1 MSLGKRYRHFGRYRQ
16 IANVLIKHGF
26 GFIAGQIGLDEFLS
40 YPRRLLRRNDEF
52 PEALSRGERIRK
64 VLEELGPT
72 FIKVGQLLSTRPDMV
87 PEDIVRELEKLQ
99 DQVPP
104 FPFEQAAETI
114 EKELGQPTEKV
125 FSRIDPEVL
134 AAASIGQVH
143 QARLISGEDVVVKVQ
158 RPGIRGIIETDLE
171 VLADLALLADRRS
184 VWGKIYRF
192 SEAVDEF
199 ARTLRAELDY
209 TIEGRNAD
217 RLARNF
223 GSDPGVVIPEVHW
236 DFTTRRVLTM
246 QYLPGIKISD
256 LEALD
261 REGFNRTAVADR
273 LARAVFKQVLEDGFF
288 HADPHPGNVA
298 VIRNA
303 RDAVIRDA
311 RDRHSGSREPRI
323 VFYDFGMVGRLTS
336 AMKEQLAD
344 LVIAFM
350 KKDSDAVLAAVIKMG
365 VVPED
370 ADLPALRRGIDD
382 LREKYYEVPLS
393 KVDLGEAVTDVFY
406 LAFRHRVRMPVDFS
420 LLGKALLA
428 AEGAVK
434 QIDPEFK
441 IVQVAEPF
449 GRKLLAERLSPVR
462 IGREAIRRAEEYRD
476 LAGELPR
483 QFRDLLAQIRAGRLT
498 LGLDLR
504 DLDRSLR
511 KLDRIGNRLS
521 FSIVL
526 LSFSIV
532 MSGLI
537 IGASLG
543 GRPSALS
550 GIPAIE
556 IGFGIATL
564 LLLGLLVSIFRS
576 GRL

>member
-1 MSLGKRYRHFGRYRQ
+1 MSLGKRYRHLGRYRQ
-16 IANVLIKHGF
+16 IANVLVKHGF

-40 YPRRLLRRNDEF
+40 YPGRLLRRRDDR
-52 PEALSRGERIRK
+52 PETLSRGERIRK

-72 FIKVGQLLSTRPDMV
+72 FVKVGQLLSTRPDMV

-104 FPFEQAAETI
+104 FPFDQATDTI
-114 EKELGQPTEKV
+114 EKELGQPADQI

-143 QARLISGEDVVVKVQ
+143 RAALDNGEEVVVKVQ
-158 RPGIRGIIETDLE
+158 RPGIRGMIETDLE

-184 VWGKIYRF
+184 AWGKIYRF
-192 SEAVDEF
+192 SEAVEEF
-199 ARTLRAELDY
+199 ARTMRAELDY

-223 GSDPGVVIPEVHW
+223 ENDPGVVIPTVHW

-256 LEALD
+256 LGALD
-261 REGFNRTAVADR
+261 REGFNHTAVADR
-273 LARAVFKQVLEDGFF
+273 LAKAVFKQVLEDGFF
-288 HADPHPGNVA
+288 HADPHPGNIA
-298 VIRNA
+298 VIR
-303 RDAVIRDA
+303 
-311 RDRHSGSREPRI
+311 GPRI
-323 VFYDFGMVGRLTS
+323 IFYDFGMVGRLTT

-350 KKDSDAVLAAVIKMG
+350 KKDSDAVLAAVVKMG
-365 VVPED
+365 VVPDD
-370 ADLPALRRGIDD
+370 ADGPALRRGIDD
-382 LREKYYEVPLS
+382 LQEKYYEVPLS
-393 KVDLGEAVTDVFY
+393 KVALSEAVTDVFN

-420 LLGKALLA
+420 LLGKTLLA
-428 AEGAVK
+428 AEGTVQ
-434 QIDPEFK
+434 QIDPGFR

-449 GRKLLAERLSPVR
+449 GRKLLAERLSPAR
-462 IGREAIRRAEEYRD
+462 IGREILRRAGEYRD

-483 QFRDLLAQIRAGRLT
+483 QLRDLLAQARAGRLT

-504 DLDRSLR
+504 DLERSLR

-526 LSFSIV
+526 LSFSII
-532 MSGLI
+532 MAGLI

-543 GRPSALS
+543 GRPSALA

-556 IGFGIATL
+556 IGFGIATMM
-564 LLLGLLVSIFRS
+564 LLGLLMSIFRS
-576 GRL
+576 GRM